1 VVETGAPANG
11 HAAET
16 GTSNMLHLAPKLVVR
31 ERIANATPSAAPS
44 AYPDIIQYRG
54 MKPSSGAGVT
64 GNPVPATAEK
74 GAEMI
79 RRGVARIVTFTRE
92 EME

>member
-44 AYPDIIQYRG
+44 AYP
-54 MKPSSGAGVT
+54 
-64 GNPVPATAEK
+64 VPATAEK

-79 RRGVARIVTFTRE
+79 RRGVARIVAFTRE